1 LPHFIAGD
9 GSTSLVGRYGTLIGV
24 TEDPRIEDVEIR
36 LSPGEAIVL
45 FTDGILRKDEAF
57 GDEPDGLTTAL
68 RSAHFGSAA
77 EIRERIDGYVRDLI
91 AEEQDDDIAV
101 LVVRAR

>member
-1 LPHFIAGD
+1 V
-9 GSTSLVGRYGTLIGV
+9 TS
-24 TEDPRIEDVEIR
+24 P
-36 LSPGEAIVL
+36 
-45 FTDGILRKDEAF
+45 TDSRR
-57 GDEPDGLTTAL
+57 TL